1 MSQPQ
6 PILIRSAVV
15 KIGANTVGLAR
26 GVEITEE
33 WETVEAPVFGSE
45 TPLRAVTFKRVS
57 FRINR
62 LYVKNDTVLRNAY
75 NNGAVFD
82 LDFYPEGEGTGKEKW
97 TVKDALLTRLVKT
110 AEYGRF
116 IEETAAG
123 TGKEVQYTVIS

>member
-26 GVEITEE
+26 SVEITEE
-33 WETVEAPVFGSE
+33 WETVFGSE

-82 LDFYPEGEGTGKEKW
+82 LDFYPEGESTGKEKW

-116 IEETAAG
+116 IEEAAAG
-123 TGKEVQYTVIS
+123 TGREVQYTVIS